1 MKVLKHS
8 MLSGL
13 LGFGVLMLGT
23 PASASQVF
31 NFAGKLDD
39 GDRFYSTLTT
49 EETVT
54 TVNAPAHVNVGA
66 GLTSPAYT
74 FTGYRI
80 TGISGSWFEAGD
92 PTAYAIVGLLPIG
105 SIIENSPRNKPPG
118 SLDTIAHSPT
128 DNLFDP
134 KTVGVLALGKVS
146 FGGFAFDVDIQG
158 TREDY
163 QLYTDPVTGEYAG
176 CPGSCVV
183 VTEIDAPGTLPL
195 MGLGLAVFAWSQGF
209 RRRKDLS
216 L

>member
-8 MLSGL
+8 MLSAL
-13 LGFGVLMLGT
+13 LGFGVLLAGT
-23 PASASQVF
+23 PASASLVF

-39 GDRFYSTLTT
+39 GDRFYATLTT
-49 EETVT
+49 EETLT
-54 TVNAPAHVNVGA
+54 TVSAPAHTNSVA

-105 SIIENSPRNKPPG
+105 SIIENSPRNNPAGP
-118 SLDTIAHSPT
+118 DTIAHSPT

-134 KTVGVLALGKVS
+134 KTVGELALGKVS
-146 FGGFAFDVDIQG
+146 FGGFAFDVNVQG
-158 TREDY
+158 TIEDY
-163 QLYTDPVTGEYAG
+163 QLYTDPVTGKYAG

-209 RRRKDLS
+209 RRRKAHRS
-216 L
+216 